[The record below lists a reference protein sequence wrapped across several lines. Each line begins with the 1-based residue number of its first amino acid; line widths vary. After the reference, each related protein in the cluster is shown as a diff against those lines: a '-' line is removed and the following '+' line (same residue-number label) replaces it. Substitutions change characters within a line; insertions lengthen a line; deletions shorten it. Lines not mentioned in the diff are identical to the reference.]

1 MINDNI
7 HLNATERAKAFK
19 QTLHGEENLNLGFGE
34 EKLKEKQIVNT
45 RNAYNTFSGKRAM
58 ETVEFPIDLKA

>member
-1 MINDNI
+1 MLLKEQRPSNRLD
-7 HLNATERAKAFK
+7 
-19 QTLHGEENLNLGFGE
+19 HGEENLNLGFGE